1 MKITE
6 VRIFPT
12 ESKDGKLKAFATMT
26 FDDWFVVRNV
36 KVIQGNNGLFVAMPS
51 RKAMDSCPKCRFKN
65 AKGSKFCNQC
75 GAGIEQKEERH
86 DHTDEKGGD
95 HMDIAHPITQ
105 ECRVYI
111 QEQIL
116 EAYDKEFPGKS
127 LERAEQVSKEEVSGN
142 EDDKP
147 AEKIAQA
154 PAVEEELNDIEL

>member
-26 FDDWFVVRNV
+26 FDDWFVIRNV

-51 RKAMDSCPKCRFKN
+51 RKAMDACPRCDFKN
-65 AKGSKFCNQC
+65 AAGSKYCNQC
-75 GAGIEQKEERH
+75 GSQLPQKPIGPVDDER
-86 DHTDEKGGD
+86 EKHGG

-111 QEQIL
+111 QEKIL
-116 EAYDKEFPGKS
+116 EAFYRESGDKQPQARIVDTFAVDKKRESSKKN
-127 LERAEQVSKEEVSGN
+127 EQETETAGIEET
-142 EDDKP
+142 
-147 AEKIAQA
+147 
-154 PAVEEELNDIEL
+154 NDIKL